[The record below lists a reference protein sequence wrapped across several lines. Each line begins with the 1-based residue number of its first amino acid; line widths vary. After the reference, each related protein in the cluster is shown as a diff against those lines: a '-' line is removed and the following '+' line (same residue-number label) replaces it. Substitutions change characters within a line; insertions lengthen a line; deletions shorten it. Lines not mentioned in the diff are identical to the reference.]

1 MFLGFRRSSVS
12 TGRSGVGLVRRTIRR
27 RDDLVRIFR
36 FQKAKAL
43 FRLTQGWSPRLRSGL
58 FGPLE
63 FVTRRV
69 DRGAATRLGAPV
81 RTIALYGL
89 GRREEARAFAAA
101 VGTSGQGASAIRLAG
116 IVLAAGDT
124 DAAGWIL
131 AVATDDDASL
141 PLRGEHAYLTGRYA
155 QAVDLLRQA
164 VAQRPRNTN
173 LGRILARAEAETAL
187 LEPGW
192 RPDIGGA
199 SPLRDRQPGRI
210 LHLLTNSLPYR
221 EAGYTVRA
229 QSVARCQ
236 LAIGLDPHMVTRAG
250 FPRNDGVIGAPLN
263 EVVDGVTYHRLLPD
277 LDPGIRGADLAPRT
291 ARAAVDLIAELRPAL
306 IQPTTNYA
314 NARVALALGE
324 KFGLPVVYE
333 VRGFLEETWLSRVGA
348 ASSDADRYHAARAA
362 ETDCMRRADAIVT
375 LSESMRTDILERGG
389 IDAERVTVIPN
400 AVDIER
406 FRPGPRDAALGASLG
421 IAPDEP
427 VVGYISSFNGYE
439 GIRYLIDAVALLRS
453 RGRQLRLLL
462 VGDGD
467 ALPELRAVAQATGLL
482 ADGTAI
488 FTGRVPH
495 VDILRYYRM
504 IDLFVVPRTNDR
516 VSRLVTPLK
525 PYEAMAMEKAL
536 VVSAVAA
543 LSEIVVDGET
553 GRSFVPEDAVSLAD
567 VLEPMLDD
575 PAERA
580 RLGTAARAWVAA
592 NRTWDQNGARYRA
605 LYERLGAT

>member
-1 MFLGFRRSSVS
+1 MRA
-12 TGRSGVGLVRRTIRR
+12 GRSRIGPLRRTIRR
-27 RDDLVRIFR
+27 QDDLVRVLR
-36 FQKAKAL
+36 YQKTKAV
-43 FRLTQGWSPRLRSGL
+43 FRLTQGSSQRVRRCL

-63 FVTRRV
+63 LVTRRA
-69 DRGAATRLGAPV
+69 DRGAASRLGAPV

-89 GRREEARAFAAA
+89 GRREQAGAHAEA
-101 VGTSGQGASAIRLAG
+101 VGIAARGPTALRLAG
-116 IVLAAGDT
+116 IALAAGDT
-124 DAAGWIL
+124 EAAGRIL
-131 AVATDDDASL
+131 AVTTDDDASL
-141 PLRGEHAYLTGRYA
+141 ALRGEHAYLTGRFA
-155 QAVDLLRQA
+155 QAAELLRRA
-164 VAQRPRNTN
+164 VARRTDDTN
-173 LGRILARAEAETAL
+173 LARILARAEAETAL
-187 LEPGW
+187 LEPDW
-192 RPDIGGA
+192 RPDIGGPT
-199 SPLRDRQPGRI
+199 PLRDRRPGRI
-210 LHLLTNSLPYR
+210 LHLLTNSLPHR

-229 QSVARCQ
+229 QNVARCQ
-236 LAIGLDPHMVTRAG
+236 LAVGLDPQMVTRAG
-250 FPRNDGVIGAPLN
+250 FPRNEGIIGAPRC
-263 EVVDGVTYHRLLPD
+263 EIVDDVTYHRLLPD
-277 LDPGIRGADLAPRT
+277 LDPTIRGADLAPRT
-291 ARAAVDLIAELRPAL
+291 ARAAVDLIEELRPAL

-333 VRGFLEETWLSRVGA
+333 VRGFLEETWLSKVGT
-348 ASSDADRYHAARAA
+348 ASSDADRYQAARAA
-362 ETDCMRRADAIVT
+362 ETDCMRRVDAIVT

-389 IDAERVTVIPN
+389 IDSELVTVIPN

-406 FRPGPRDAALGASLG
+406 FRPGPRDEALGASLG

-439 GIRYLIDAVALLRS
+439 GIRYLIEAVALLRG
-453 RGRQLRLLL
+453 RGRQVRLLL
-462 VGDGD
+462 VGDGEE
-467 ALPELRAVAQATGLL
+467 LPQLRAVAQATGLL
-482 ADGTAI
+482 DDGTAI

-504 IDLFVVPRTNDR
+504 IDVFVVPRTNDR

-553 GRSFVPEDAVSLAD
+553 GRSFVPEDAASLAD
-567 VLEPMLDD
+567 VLEPLLDD

-580 RLGTAARAWVAA
+580 RLGAAARAWVAA

-605 LYERLGAT
+605 LYDRMGVT